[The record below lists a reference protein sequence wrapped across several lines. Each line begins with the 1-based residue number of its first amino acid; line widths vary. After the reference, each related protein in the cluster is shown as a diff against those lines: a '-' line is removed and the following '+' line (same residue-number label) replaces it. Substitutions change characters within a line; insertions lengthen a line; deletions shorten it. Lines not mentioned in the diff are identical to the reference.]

1 MTYAAVPPARRRPS
15 ANVGNACAPSQRQQS
30 RARVVRRHAF
40 LLCPAVTLAAKKSV
54 ASPAL
59 VNTDE
64 NKEEDEGRLS
74 FGAAGDG
81 GKRHRVDDEPVDDGD
96 APVGV
101 QRSLNYQLSL
111 LASGAA
117 EMPGRRRTRI
127 VFKRRGSSWAAG
139 APELNQSNCISKLID
154 PTTVGAAQI
163 WASAATRSG
172 GQPSK
177 GRKLEFFRAR
187 PAWRCAHKLHW
198 EK

>member
-1 MTYAAVPPARRRPS
+1 MPPCHRLAGVLQQTLVTLVRLRSGNSRVPESFVATISCFVLPSLWQRGSRSRRRRSSTPMKK
-15 ANVGNACAPSQRQQS
+15 
-30 RARVVRRHAF
+30 
-40 LLCPAVTLAAKKSV
+40 KKS
-54 ASPAL
+54 
-59 VNTDE
+59 D
-64 NKEEDEGRLS
+64 DGGLS

-81 GKRHRVDDEPVDDGD
+81 GERHRVDDEPVDDDD

-117 EMPGRRRTRI
+117 EMPGRQRTRA

-139 APELNQSNCISKLID
+139 APELNQSNCISKLMD
-154 PTTVGAAQI
+154 PITVSVAQI

-177 GRKLEFFRAR
+177 GRKLEFFRA
-187 PAWRCAHKLHW
+187 WRCAHKLHC
-198 EK
+198 EKCAS